1 MSVKVLLDTLFALFV
16 YRGVKGVKGMSV
28 LLKMT
33 GIEKRFGNVTVLKNG
48 QLQVNKGEVHAL
60 LGVNGAGK
68 STMIKILSGIH
79 SHDAGD
85 LILEGKIKR
94 FKTPREAKVAGI
106 FTVYQEVDTAII
118 PDLQVSDNVMI
129 DTFSTMKGIKISQK
143 NIEKQAKEALALL
156 EAANIDVTKNAF
168 ELTLAEKQLVLIA
181 RALIQDAK
189 LIIFDEPTAPLSV
202 KEANQ
207 LFDVVRKLKGKGVAS
222 IFITHRLHEV
232 FEICDAVTVMRDGQ
246 HVISKQIEHI
256 TQTEIIESMLGESFY
271 LDEKKPVQQTLGDVV
286 FEAQHV
292 SDGRKVHDVSFQVRV
307 GEVVGIVGLVGAG
320 KTELANVLIGKRKKT
335 NGAIEVKRK
344 KVAIS
349 HPKKA
354 IAEGIVL
361 IPEERRKEGLFIEE
375 SVRVNASFPNLT
387 TFSVS
392 GFMKKA
398 LETDFSHSI
407 IKRLGIKTYNAETS
421 LHYLS
426 GGNQQKVAIGKWLSL
441 NPHVYMFD
449 EPTKGVDIGAK
460 MDIFETIQQ
469 LASEDKGIIYFS
481 SEISEILYIADTIY
495 VMYDGRLVKKIA
507 RSEATQEQL
516 LFVASGGKEE

>member
-1 MSVKVLLDTLFALFV
+1 MSDLLQ
-16 YRGVKGVKGMSV
+16 
-28 LLKMT
+28 MT
-33 GIEKRFGNVTVLKNG
+33 GIQKRFGNVTVLKNG
-48 QLQVNKGEVHAL
+48 QLQVKEGEVHAL

-85 LILEGKIKR
+85 LILEGQLKS
-94 FKTPREAKVAGI
+94 FKTPREAKAAGI
-106 FTVYQEVDTAII
+106 FTVYQEVDTAIV

-129 DTFSTMKGIKISQK
+129 DTFSTMKGIKVSQR

-156 EAANIDVTKNAF
+156 EALNVDVTKNAF

-202 KEANQ
+202 TEANR
-207 LFDVVRKLKGKGVAS
+207 LFDVITKLKNKGVAS

-246 HVISKQIEHI
+246 HVITKQIDQI
-256 TQTEIIESMLGESFY
+256 TQAQVIEAMLGKSFH
-271 LDEKKPVQQTLGDVV
+271 LDEEKTDQQKIGGVI
-286 FEAQHV
+286 FEAEQV
-292 SDGRKVHDVSFQVRV
+292 SDGRKVHDVSFQVRA

-320 KTELANVLIGKRKKT
+320 KTELANVLVGKRKKSKGT
-335 NGAIEVKRK
+335 LKINGQPVT
-344 KVAIS
+344 IS

-354 IAEGIVL
+354 IKEGLVL
-361 IPEERRKEGLFIEE
+361 IPEERRKEGLFIDE
-375 SVRVNASFPNLT
+375 SLRINASFPNLT
-387 TFSVS
+387 KFSLG
-392 GFMKKA
+392 GFMKKT
-398 LETDFSHSI
+398 LETEFSHSI

-421 LHYLS
+421 LHHLS

-441 NPHVYMFD
+441 HPHVFMFD

-460 MDIFETIQQ
+460 MDIFKTIQQ
-469 LASEDKGIIYFS
+469 LSSEEKGVIYFS
-481 SEISEILYIADTIY
+481 SEISEVLYIADKIY
-495 VMYDGRLVKKIA
+495 VMYDGKIVKEIA
-507 RSEATQEQL
+507 RQEATQEKL
-516 LFVASGGKEE
+516 LLVASGGKEG